1 MSNKNISNEVKEIE
15 NKLKNGDKVIE
26 VDREVLKILIETYK
40 DSVSFVKR
48 LLTESSNDLD
58 GITEANH
65 ENVKNIE
72 NAYTRSERVIESIEE
87 LENYS
92 KNLKGVV
99 ETLNKSAEDITDVV
113 DLIKDISNQTNLLAL
128 NAAIEA
134 ARAGEH
140 GKGFAVV
147 ADEVRNLA
155 ERTKKATEEVRENIE
170 KLKEETSD
178 INKISNTL
186 VEKLHSDAIALKE
199 LNNKLTEI
207 IENAKDIDKNTS
219 EVAYI
224 IKIIVGKIDH
234 ILLKIKAYEGIAFRK
249 YQDVIKETECNFG
262 KWYASELINLIADK
276 NVLEELAKH
285 HKNVHEKSRII
296 IEKATKEETVDES
309 IIEMLKDME
318 KSSKYAFELLEKV
331 LKEEL
336 EKRLEKLGDKR

>member
-1 MSNKNISNEVKEIE
+1 MSYENISNEVKKIE
-15 NKLKNGDKVIE
+15 NQIEKGDKIIE
-26 VDREVLKILIETYK
+26 VDKEVLKILIESYK
-40 DSVSFVKR
+40 DGVSFAKK
-48 LLTESSNDLD
+48 LLIESSKNLN
-58 GITEANH
+58 GITKANH

-72 NAYTRSERVIESIEE
+72 DTYTKSERVIESIEE

-92 KNLKGVV
+92 KNLKGIV
-99 ETLNKSAEDITDVV
+99 ETLNKSTENITDVV

-170 KLKEETSD
+170 KLKEETLD
-178 INKISNTL
+178 INKISNTIL
-186 VEKLHSDAIALKE
+186 EKLHSDAIALRE
-199 LNNKLTEI
+199 LNNELTAI
-207 IENAKDIDKNTS
+207 LENAKGIDRNTYK
-219 EVAYI
+219 VAYI

-234 ILLKIKAYEGIAFRK
+234 ILLKIRAYEGVAFRK
-249 YQDVIKETECNFG
+249 YQDIVKETECNFG
-262 KWYASELINLIADK
+262 KWYVSELVNLVTDK
-276 NVLEELAKH
+276 NILEEIAKH
-285 HKNVHEKSRII
+285 HKNVHDKSRII
-296 IEKATKEETVDES
+296 IEKATKEETIDRS

-318 KSSKYAFELLEKV
+318 KSSKYAFELLEKI
-331 LKEEL
+331 LKEEI

>member
-1 MSNKNISNEVKEIE
+1 MIDSEVQKLKKKIE
-15 NKLKNGDKVIE
+15 NGQENIE
-26 VDREVLKILIETYK
+26 VSREVLKTLIESYK
-40 DSVSFVKR
+40 DGVSFARR
-48 LLTESSNDLD
+48 LLLESSEDLD
-58 GITEANH
+58 GITKANH

-72 NAYTRSERVIESIEE
+72 DAYTKSERVIESIEE

-92 KNLKGVV
+92 QSLKGVI
-99 ETLNKSAEDITDVV
+99 ETLNKSADEITNVV

-155 ERTKKATEEVRENIE
+155 ERTKKATEEVRESITR
-170 KLKEETSD
+170 LKEETTD

-186 VEKLHSDAIALKE
+186 LEKLHADANLLRE
-199 LNNKLTEI
+199 LNNELTSI

-219 EVAYI
+219 RVAYI

-234 ILLKIKAYEGIAFRK
+234 ILLKIKAYEAIAFRK
-249 YQDVIKETECNFG
+249 YEEIVKETECNFG
-262 KWYASELINLIADK
+262 KWYASGLVNLISDK
-276 NVLEELAKH
+276 NVLEDLAKH
-285 HKNVHEKSRII
+285 HKNVHDKARII
-296 IEKATKEETVDES
+296 IERATKEGKVDTQTL
-309 IIEMLKDME
+309 EMLKDVE
-318 KSSKYAFELLEKV
+318 KSSKYAFELLEKI

-336 EKRLEKLGDKR
+336 DKRLASGDKK

>member
-1 MSNKNISNEVKEIE
+1 MSNINMSNELENLESKIE
-15 NKLKNGDKVIE
+15 DGNKKIE
-26 VDREVLKILIETYK
+26 VDREVLKILIESYK
-40 DSVSFVKR
+40 NGVSFVRK
-48 LLTESSNDLD
+48 LLMESSEDLD
-58 GITEANH
+58 GITKANH
-65 ENVKNIE
+65 QNVKNIE
-72 NAYTRSERVIESIEE
+72 NAYTKSEKVIESIEE

-99 ETLNKSAEDITDVV
+99 ETLNKSAENITNVV

-170 KLKEETSD
+170 KLKEETLD

-186 VEKLHSDAIALKE
+186 VEKLHSDAVVLKE
-199 LNNKLTEI
+199 LNNELTDI
-207 IENAKDIDKNTS
+207 IKNAKDIDKNTS
-219 EVAYI
+219 KVAYI

-249 YQDVIKETECNFG
+249 YQEIVKETECNFG
-262 KWYASELINLIADK
+262 KWYASELVNLISDK

-285 HKNVHEKSRII
+285 HKNVHDKSRII
-296 IEKATKEETVDES
+296 IEKATKEEKIDES
-309 IIEMLKDME
+309 LLELLKDIE
-318 KSSKYAFELLEKV
+318 KSSKYAFELLEKA
-331 LKEEL
+331 LKEEI
-336 EKRLEKLGDKR
+336 EKRLEKLGDKK